1 MSASRHDR
9 PPTAAVVVTRDAPP
23 GLGPR
28 LERIRAQ
35 SERVVV
41 VDNASREP
49 RSVQELREVASSGVD
64 LLRNDRNLGIARAL
78 NQGVEWAAA
87 RGCATAWLLDHDTT
101 PEPDCLE
108 RLRTAAV
115 ELPGLRAPALR
126 YDTLPDVRCRW
137 QQTLPGDRFRFRY
150 VYADAMGDPQPVDHA
165 ITSGSLLD
173 LAAFDAVGPFD
184 EGLFIDLVDTEYCL
198 RLRSR
203 GFGVH
208 AVPTAWITHGF
219 GHVERRR
226 WLGLKA
232 VHPTHH
238 TLERHYYMARNRVL
252 VLRRH
257 GRRFPSWAIFELVA
271 AAKLVVKA
279 LIHEPERRRRLGMVL
294 HGTWDGLRGVPG
306 AIPHA
311 RRRREG

>member
-1 MSASRHDR
+1 MSTS
-9 PPTAAVVVTRDAPP
+9 TAAVVVTRDAPP
-23 GLGPR
+23 GLGGR
-28 LERIRAQ
+28 LGRIGKQCERL
-35 SERVVV
+35 VVI
-41 VDNASREP
+41 DNASRDPEC
-49 RSVQELREVASSGVD
+49 VAELREAAAAGGAV
-64 LLRNDRNLGIARAL
+64 LYNPRNLGIARAL

-87 RGCATAWLLDHDTT
+87 QGCTTAWLFDHDTT

-108 RLRTAAV
+108 RLRASTV
-115 ELPGLRAPALR
+115 EVAGLRVPALR

-137 QQTLPGDRFRFRY
+137 PQTPVGARFRFRF
-150 VYADAMGDPQPVDHA
+150 VYADEIRRPQPVDHA

-184 EGLFIDLVDTEYCL
+184 EGLFIDLVDTEFCL

-219 GHVERRR
+219 GRVERRR
-226 WLGLKA
+226 WLGLKS
-232 VHPTHH
+232 VYPTHH

-257 GRRFPSWAIFELVA
+257 GRRFPSWAIFELVS
-271 AAKLVVKA
+271 AAKLVVKT
-279 LIHEPERRRRLGMVL
+279 LVHEPRRGRRLAMML
-294 HGTWDGLRGVPG
+294 RGTWHGLRGVTGVVPS
-306 AIPHA
+306 P
-311 RRRREG
+311 